1 MVGRNSFTKMFSRGP
16 SPDRESILTA
26 CKELLAASELAYSHA
41 AERDLV
47 LLGAAIT
54 QRGKA
59 IQVLKASG
67 DLASLP
73 EDLREPVQNIL
84 LAVSRI
90 DEEIGKVLR
99 REMAA
104 DQRAIVDI
112 TAKAKAFSAYDRAL
126 PRPPN
131 FDRQK

>member
-1 MVGRNSFTKMFSRGP
+1 M
-16 SPDRESILTA
+16 
-26 CKELLAASELAYSHA
+26 LAASELAYSHA
-41 AERDLV
+41 AERDFV

-54 QRGKA
+54 KEKA

>member
-1 MVGRNSFTKMFSRGP
+1 MP
-16 SPDRESILTA
+16 SGTPLPDAESILTA

-41 AERDLV
+41 AERDFV
-47 LLGAAIT
+47 LLAAAIT

-59 IQVLKASG
+59 IQILKDSG
-67 DLASLP
+67 DLTTLP
-73 EDLREPVQNIL
+73 EELREPVQDTL

-90 DEEIGKVLR
+90 DEEIGKVIR

-131 FDRQK
+131 FDKQK